1 MKLSNEEIRLL
12 AKMAGLEI
20 EEDRLERVAAR
31 VQAIREDLD
40 SLDDLALA
48 GYEPAI
54 TFHPQSERS
63 DAH

>member
-12 AKMAGLEI
+12 ARMAGLEI
-20 EEDRLERVAAR
+20 AEDRLERVAAR

-48 GYEPAI
+48 GHEPA
-54 TFHPQSERS
+54 TVFHPKSERS

>member
-20 EEDRLERVAAR
+20 EEGRLERVAAR
-31 VQAIREDLD
+31 VQTIMEDLD
-40 SLDDLALA
+40 TLDDLALE
-48 GYEPAI
+48 GYEPAAV
-54 TFHPQSERS
+54 FHPQSEGS